1 MKLEQHHTPGRPRV
15 SLSCFDVQI
24 DSECC
29 SDKGWSEMKHYG
41 AFWCAGLGL
50 ALIGGASDA
59 AL

>member
-1 MKLEQHHTPGRPRV
+1 M